1 MKKMKVKQLE
11 NKNQFII
18 LGDKGEIEFQ
28 SYDSRIARIDK
39 SGTLELSIKWDYSK
53 TTLKH
58 LYIFLEEYLYNLD
71 SFIQDNIKKI
81 LLYSKNKRKDI
92 QQLIDDEKVFTSLQY

>member
-1 MKKMKVKQLE
+1 MKVKQLE

-58 LYIFLEEYLYNLD
+58 LYIFLEEHLYNLD

>member
-1 MKKMKVKQLE
+1 MKVKQLE

-28 SYDSRIARIDK
+28 SYYSRIARIDK
-39 SGTLELSIKWDYSK
+39 SGTLELSTRWDYSK

-58 LYIFLEEYLYNLD
+58 LYLFLEEYLYNLD
-71 SFIQDNIKKI
+71 SFIQGDIKEI
-81 LLYSKNKRKDI
+81 LLYSKNKRKDL
-92 QQLIDDEKVFTSLQY
+92 QKLIDEERIFTSLQY